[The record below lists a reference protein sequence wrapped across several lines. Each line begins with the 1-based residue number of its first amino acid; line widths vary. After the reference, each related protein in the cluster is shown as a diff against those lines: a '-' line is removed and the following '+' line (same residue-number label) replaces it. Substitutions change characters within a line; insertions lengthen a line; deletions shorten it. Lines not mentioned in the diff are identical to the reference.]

1 MTTTLSRTAA
11 TTPVRRVAPPIP
23 GRFTRLV
30 SRVGRG
36 LGRGIAVLLPVLLI
50 TTFITFLLGTVTG
63 QDPAASVLGDN
74 ARPED
79 VARMRGVFG
88 LDRPFIVRYWEW
100 LWNCLHGDLGSSWF
114 SHIPVADSV
123 MQRLP
128 VSLSIAFF
136 ALLLATLFGT
146 ALGILAALSNG
157 GIVDR
162 TITLLASVLSTIPGF
177 VAAIGLIVILSVTFP
192 VFPSG
197 GYVPPSDDLWLWIKC
212 LTLPAI
218 ALSLDTAADLSRQLR
233 TGLSTSLQENY
244 VVGATMRGFSSRRI
258 VGVHALR
265 NGAGPAV
272 ATLGMHV
279 PKLIGGAII
288 VETVFMMPGLGSLT
302 KDAALRGDVPVVQG
316 TLLAT
321 VVIVV
326 ASSVLFN
333 ALLYVLRPAARRE
346 V

>member
-11 TTPVRRVAPPIP
+11 ATPVRRSAPPTT
-23 GRFTRLV
+23 GRGTRLV
-30 SRVGRG
+30 VRTGRG
-36 LGRGIAVLLPVLLI
+36 IGRGIAVLLPVLLI

-63 QDPAASVLGDN
+63 QDPASSVLGDN

-88 LDRPFIVRYWEW
+88 LDRPFIVRYGDW
-100 LWNCLHGDLGSSWF
+100 LWDCLHGDLGSSWF
-114 SHIPVADSV
+114 THIPVADSV

-136 ALLLATLFGT
+136 ALLLATCFGT
-146 ALGILAALSNG
+146 TLGILAALSNG

-177 VAAIGLIVILSVTFP
+177 VAAIGLIVVLSVTFP

-197 GYVPPSDDLWLWIKC
+197 GYVPPSDDPWSWIKC

-279 PKLIGGAII
+279 PKLIG
-288 VETVFMMPGLGSLT
+288 
-302 KDAALRGDVPVVQG
+302 
-316 TLLAT
+316 
-321 VVIVV
+321 
-326 ASSVLFN
+326 
-333 ALLYVLRPAARRE
+333 
-346 V
+346 